1 MPITPAINNIL
12 SGMEDSMKERLTRL
26 AKEFSVLRTGRA
38 NPQIL
43 ESVKVLY
50 YGQLVPL
57 KQVAAISVPEARVLE
72 VRPWDP
78 AALPD
83 LEKALIKADLGAM
96 PQNDGKLL
104 RISLPAMTEERR
116 KDLVKVV
123 KRLGEEQRVAVRT
136 DRHDAQAK
144 LKAAE
149 KAKELSQDEVRGLE
163 ARIQKITD
171 SYSAKIDQDVALKE
185 KEVTTV

>member
-1 MPITPAINNIL
+1 MPITPAINSIL
-12 SGMEDSMKERLTRL
+12 SGMEENMKERLSRL
-26 AKEFSVLRTGRA
+26 AKEFFALRTGRA
-38 NPQIL
+38 SPQIID
-43 ESVKVLY
+43 SVKILY
-50 YGQLVPL
+50 YGQTVPL
-57 KQVAAISVPEARVLE
+57 KQVAAVSVPEARVLE
-72 VRPWDP
+72 IRPWDP

-96 PQNDGKLL
+96 PQNDGKLI

-136 DRHDAQAK
+136 DRHDVLAK

-163 ARIQKITD
+163 VRVQKTTD
-171 SYSAKIDQDVALKE
+171 SYIAKIDQEVIVKE
-185 KEVTTV
+185 KEITTV